1 MCVCYSSG
9 RHSLNL
15 PVETRLLS
23 DVSVRLISDQERQR
37 HDQLME
43 EEHYLGNSNAIGQV
57 LRYVAEHNG
66 QWVAALTFCS
76 SSLHLKP
83 RDQRLGWDA
92 AMLRERRHL
101 IAQNSRFLILPSTG
115 HWPNLASKILKL
127 VCQRLHDDWFH
138 HFGIPVLLVE
148 TFVDPQR
155 FKGTCYQSAGWQALG
170 KTKGYARRGRDFYDN
185 TQHPKE
191 IWIRPLRK
199 NAYKILR
206 ASTLPTHL
214 CSGIAPKPPQATV
227 DTSRLPSLWDFVR
240 DHITDPRSPKGI
252 RYPIASVVCI
262 AVLGIA
268 AGCEGT
274 HAIAEFAQSLN
285 HGQRRRLRCRPQQ
298 GSRHKFEVPC
308 ERTFIRLLRSID
320 SDQLKDIFVR
330 WMEQLDPQEPSVI
343 HLDGKILKNTQP
355 APPTSQND
363 NEKPEGKIEIDTVE
377 ELQKPKSNKALTLV
391 NFQTPQQRMIDQIAV
406 PSDTNEEAAVALH
419 LPTMNLAGKTV
430 IADAAHTVK
439 ANCLLLTRRLGAD
452 YVFWIKAN
460 QPNAHAKVKQLLSGN
475 FPPCI

>member
-1 MCVCYSSG
+1 
-9 RHSLNL
+9 
-15 PVETRLLS
+15 LS
-23 DVSVRLISDQERQR
+23 DVTVRLITDQERQR

-57 LRYVAEHNG
+57 LRYVAEHKG
-66 QWVAALTFCS
+66 QWVGALTFCS

-83 RDQRLGWDA
+83 RDRLLGWDA
-92 AMLRERRHL
+92 DMVRERRHL

-127 VCQRLHDDWFH
+127 VCQRLYDDWLNQ
-138 HFGIPVLLVE
+138 FGTPVLLVE

-155 FKGTCYQSAGWQALG
+155 FKGTCYKSAGWVALG
-170 KTKGYARRGRDFYDN
+170 ETKGYARRGRDFYDN

-191 IWIRPLRK
+191 IWIRSLRR
-199 NAYKILR
+199 NAYKLLK
-206 ASTLPTHL
+206 ASTLAAHL
-214 CSGIAPKPPQATV
+214 CSSIAPKPPQATV
-227 DTSRLPSLWDFVR
+227 ETSELPSLWNFV
-240 DHITDPRSPKGI
+240 HEQITDPRRPKGI

-274 HAIAEFAQSLN
+274 HAIGEFAKSLN
-285 HGQRRRLRCRPQQ
+285 HGQRRRLRCRPQK
-298 GSRHKFEVPC
+298 GSRYKFEVPC
-308 ERTFIRLLRSID
+308 ERTFIRLLKTID
-320 SDQLKDIFVR
+320 SNELKDIFVR
-330 WMEQLDPQEPSVI
+330 WMERLDPQAPKVI
-343 HLDGKILKNTQP
+343 HLDGKVLKHTEP
-355 APPTSQND
+355 APAQPKKEG
-363 NEKPEGKIEIDTVE
+363 EKQRKNIKIDTVE

-391 NFQTPQQRMIDQIAV
+391 NFQTPGQRVIDQIVV
-406 PSDTNEEAAVALH
+406 PRNTNEEAAVATH
-419 LPTMNLAGKTV
+419 LPTMNLAGKIV

-439 ANCLLLTRRLGAD
+439 ANCLQLTRRLGAD

-460 QPNAHAKVKQLLSGN
+460 QPNAHTKAKKLLTGD